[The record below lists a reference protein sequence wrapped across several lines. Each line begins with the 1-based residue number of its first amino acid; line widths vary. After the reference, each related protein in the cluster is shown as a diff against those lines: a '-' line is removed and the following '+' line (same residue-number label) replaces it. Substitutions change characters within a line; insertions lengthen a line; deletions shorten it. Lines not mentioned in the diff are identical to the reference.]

1 MSGRP
6 HYDPRTDGTDWQDP
20 NLRGPSEGWHNNSRA
35 DFLREALV
43 QIAECKSLTAT
54 SAQFAAH
61 LQRLACK
68 ALTADARAEPPASP
82 SQPMTP
88 EHAQQAFGHVGL
100 SVPNSQG

>member
-6 HYDPRTDGTDWQDP
+6 HYNPATDDTDWHDP
-20 NLRGPSEGWHNNSRA
+20 TLRGPSEGWHNNPRA

-68 ALTADARAEPPASP
+68 ALTADARAEPADDSGVRASDKGV
-82 SQPMTP
+82 T
-88 EHAQQAFGHVGL
+88 EA
-100 SVPNSQG
+100 

>member
-6 HYDPRTDGTDWQDP
+6 HYNPATDDTDWHDP
-20 NLRGPSEGWHNNSRA
+20 TLRGPSEGWHNNPRA

-54 SAQFAAH
+54 SAQFSAH

-68 ALTADARAEPPASP
+68 ALTADARAEPSDESGVEASDKGV
-82 SQPMTP
+82 TG
-88 EHAQQAFGHVGL
+88 A
-100 SVPNSQG
+100 